1 MLETSLK
8 TSGLTDQS
16 LQAASSDWEYRGP
29 QREID
34 PVIDQYVTNPDSLS
48 DDDKTRAV
56 NTARREA
63 GIDQMQNKAIVQSG
77 EGKYWAAEYPHVF
90 SFNGILRG
98 NFEQVHKDTS
108 KRDNGEAVAISGFGG
123 ESTHVIIETDDGH
136 ALTIRRT
143 NDKKS
148 AALQEFEISSTTMHT
163 GVDGDESLRRPVDTQ
178 QLKDVV
184 VMPGHPLVLNSD
196 PESGKKFRTR
206 GNVTKITSVNRT
218 EEDRVPDN
226 HPYLARPEMVSD
238 APERFLGAVEA
249 ARQMDAA
256 VAIGPM
262 AVSN

>member
-1 MLETSLK
+1 MSEILAAPGSTA
-8 TSGLTDQS
+8 QS

-34 PVIDQYVTNPDSLS
+34 SVVDQYVTNPDSLS
-48 DDDKTRAV
+48 DDEKVRAIDV
-56 NTARREA
+56 ARKEA
-63 GIDQMQNKAIVQSG
+63 GIDQMQNRAIVQSG
-77 EGKYWAAEYPHVF
+77 GAKYWAAEYPHVF

-98 NFEQVHKDTS
+98 NFEQVHKDVGQ
-108 KRDNGEAVAISGFGG
+108 RDNGEAVAISGFGG

-136 ALTIRRT
+136 VFTIRRT

-148 AALQEFEISSTTMHT
+148 AALQEFEISSTTMHM
-163 GVDGDESLRRPVDTQ
+163 GVDGDELLRRPVDTQ

-184 VMPGHPLVLNSD
+184 AMPGHPLVLNSD
-196 PESGKKFRTR
+196 PESGKQLRTR
-206 GNVTKITSVNRT
+206 GNVAKITSVNRT

-226 HPYLARPEMVSD
+226 HPYLSRPEMISD

-256 VAIGPM
+256 VAIGPV
-262 AVSN
+262 AVRS